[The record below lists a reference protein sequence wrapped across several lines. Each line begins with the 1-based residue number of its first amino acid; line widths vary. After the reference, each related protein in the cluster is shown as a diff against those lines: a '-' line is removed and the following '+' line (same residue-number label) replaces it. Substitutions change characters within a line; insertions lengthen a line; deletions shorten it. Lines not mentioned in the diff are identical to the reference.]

1 MRKSSRRLFAGTGAA
16 ILLGVLCVFPFVVR
30 GHYREALIFLFINTI
45 LVSSFRFLALTGEFS
60 FSHVVLMGVGAYASA
75 LVTQLGGLSPWLGL
89 PIGVIAAAGTAY
101 LLSFP
106 LFRMKGFYFVIGSF
120 AAGEVIRQC
129 WVAFRV
135 PFGGADGLMLIPTLA
150 IGSLDLGQPLA
161 FYFFA
166 LAVMLLSLVIL
177 YRVEKSYYGF
187 VLKAIYSQDLLV
199 GSVGVDRRRHRVQAF
214 VIASAFAGLAGA
226 LLAHYLTAVNPR
238 DFGLTVMLSVLVWAI
253 AGGLSTFG
261 GPIVGVVALSIL
273 DLWLRAFEEYRPFFY
288 GAVLILTMLFLPE
301 GLQGLPSRL
310 MAALAA
316 LRRQRAEPER
326 TAVSLGIDSAI
337 EASSAMIPLDEETPA
352 RRR

>member
-1 MRKSSRRLFAGTGAA
+1 M
-16 ILLGVLCVFPFVVR
+16 VR

-60 FSHVVLMGVGAYASA
+60 FAHIVLMGAGAYASA

-150 IGSLDLGQPLA
+150 LGSLDLGQPLA

-177 YRVEKSYYGF
+177 YRLEKSYFGF
-187 VLKAIYSQDLLV
+187 VLEAIHWQHLLA
-199 GSVGVDRRRHRVQAF
+199 GSVGVDGRRYRVQAF

-238 DFGLTVMLSVLVWAI
+238 DFGLAVMLSVLVWAI
-253 AGGLSTFG
+253 AGGLSTFA
-261 GPIVGVVALSIL
+261 GPIVGVVVLSIL

-301 GLQGLPSRL
+301 GLQGLPTRL
-310 MAALAA
+310 MAAVSA
-316 LRRQRAEPER
+316 LRAPRAGPR
-326 TAVSLGIDSAI
+326 RAAISLRRDTAI
-337 EASSAMIPLDEETPA
+337 EASSANVSLDEEKPA